1 MVKGGWGNMVFSSIS
16 FLFVFLPIVLLGNF
30 LLKKEYRNI
39 FLIIASLGFY
49 AVSGPKFVFVLIAS
63 IAINYLMGLYIYYAK
78 THFNKLGN
86 RTVLTIT
93 ILLNLGL
100 LFYFKYMDFF
110 ISTTNGI
117 LGINMPLRNI
127 ALPLGISFFTF
138 QGMSYTLDLYMEK
151 VNVQKNPINFTLYMT
166 LFPKLS
172 QGPIAR
178 YKDVCNQIDNR
189 ECSVDKF
196 TYGIRRFIIGL
207 AKKVIIAD
215 QIGVI
220 VDQIFAKAPNE
231 NSIAIAWI
239 GAICYTIQIY
249 FDFSGYSDMA
259 IGLGKMFG
267 FDFLENFNYP
277 YISTSL
283 TEFWRRWHI
292 SLSTWFRDYI
302 YIPLG
307 GNRRGNVYL
316 NSLIVFFVTGLWHG
330 AAWNFIIWG
339 LWHGLFLIIEKFLK
353 LKNVRVKLPGFI
365 KWTYAMLIVI
375 LGWVLFRA
383 PSLDYA
389 LNYIGVMFGLV
400 GTKNVGYTVF
410 WYLSLKISA
419 IMVLAIIASIPLKEK
434 LGKVSQVIDG
444 TYLKVISA
452 NIYFIIIFF
461 ISIMCVMTSTYNSF
475 IYFKF

>member
-1 MVKGGWGNMVFSSIS
+1 MVFSSII
-16 FLFVFLPIVLLGNF
+16 FLFLFLPLVLLGYF
-30 LLKKEYRNI
+30 LLKKEYRNV
-39 FLIIASLGFY
+39 FLIIASIGFY
-49 AVSGPKFVFVLIAS
+49 AADKPKFIIVLMAS
-63 IAINYLMGLYIYYAK
+63 VAINYLMGLYINYAK
-78 THFNKLGN
+78 KHFNKLGN

-93 ILLNLGL
+93 VLLNLGL
-100 LFYFKYMDFF
+100 LFYFKYMNFF
-110 ISTTNGI
+110 ISSANGVFGTNI
-117 LGINMPLRNI
+117 SLMNI

-151 VNVQKNPINFTLYMT
+151 VKVQKNPINFTLYMV
-166 LFPKLS
+166 LFPKLI

-178 YKDVCNQIDNR
+178 YKDVYEQIENR

-196 TYGIRRFIIGL
+196 SYGIRRFVIGL
-207 AKKVIIAD
+207 AKKVIIAN
-215 QIGVI
+215 QLGVI

-307 GNRRGNVYL
+307 GNRRGNVYF
-316 NSLIVFFVTGLWHG
+316 NSLIVFFVTGMWHG

-353 LKNVRVKLPGFI
+353 RKNIEIKLPIFI

-389 LNYIGVMFGLV
+389 LKYVGVMLGLV
-400 GTKNVGYTVF
+400 GTKNVGFTVF
-410 WYLSLKISA
+410 WYLSPKVIIIILLAIVASVPLKIMFSK
-419 IMVLAIIASIPLKEK
+419 ILKPL
-434 LGKVSQVIDG
+434 DG
-444 TYLKVISA
+444 TYLKIIVKD
-452 NIYFIIIFF
+452 IYLVIIFL
-461 ISIMCVMTSTYNSF
+461 ISIMCVMTTTYNSF